1 MKSAIQICLT
11 VLSLISLGH
20 VANASAVKAGS
31 IYNGTVSTLQ
41 EVSLDSLVKSLPPGS
56 TAIVSEQ
63 HTYQPHHENQIR
75 FLEAL
80 AANGAPAISV
90 GMEFLN
96 RPFQQFVDEYLA
108 GLLPEPQFLKSVEW
122 GGNPFDQYRRQVLF
136 PRQHGGHTVAL
147 NAAKSLTSR
156 ISKVGIAG
164 LSPNELALIPQG
176 FAVGNPA
183 YFERFSEVM
192 KDHVP
197 AAALQRYF
205 EAQSVWDDTMAATA
219 IEEIESRPQERL
231 VIIVGD
237 FHAQYG
243 GGLPDRLRIRG
254 ARNLLTISQ
263 VNVQGLSDSEAESEV
278 LPHSIWGARADAVW
292 AE

>member
-1 MKSAIQICLT
+1 MKSAIQIYLS
-11 VLSLISLGH
+11 VLFLISLGH
-20 VANASAVKAGS
+20 MACASTVKAGS
-31 IYNGTVSTLQ
+31 IYKGTVSTLQ
-41 EVSLDSLVKSLPPGS
+41 EVSLESLVKSLPPGAI
-56 TAIVSEQ
+56 AIVSEQ
-63 HTYQPHHENQIR
+63 HTYQPHNENQIR

-80 AANGAPAISV
+80 ATSGASAISV

-96 RPFQQFVDEYLA
+96 RPFQKFVDGFLA
-108 GLLPEPQFLKSVEW
+108 GILTEPQFLKSVEW

-136 PRQHGGHTVAL
+136 PRDHGGHTVAL

-164 LSPNELALIPQG
+164 LSPDELALIPQG
-176 FAVGNPA
+176 FAVGNSA

-205 EAQSVWDDTMAATA
+205 EAQSVWDDTMALTA
-219 IEEIESRPQERL
+219 IEEIESHPQERL

-243 GGLPDRLRIRG
+243 GGLPDRLRTRG
-254 ARNLLTISQ
+254 VVNLLTISQ
-263 VNVQGLSDSEAESEV
+263 VNVQGLSGSEADREV
-278 LPHSIWGARADAVW
+278 LPHSKWGARADAVW

>member
-1 MKSAIQICLT
+1 MKTAVQIYLAVLFLILLGQAAYASGVKPGAIYSGT
-11 VLSLISLGH
+11 
-20 VANASAVKAGS
+20 VAN
-31 IYNGTVSTLQ
+31 LQ

-56 TAIVSEQ
+56 IAIVSEQ

-80 AANGAPAISV
+80 AASGATAISV

-96 RPFQQFVDEYLA
+96 RPFQRFVDQFLA
-108 GLLPEPQFLKSVEW
+108 GQLTEPLFLKSVEW

-136 PRQHGGHTVAL
+136 PRDHGGRTVAL

-156 ISKVGIAG
+156 VSKVGIAG
-164 LSPNELALIPQG
+164 LTADELTQIPQG
-176 FAVGNPA
+176 FAVGNAA
-183 YFERFSEVM
+183 YFERFNEVM

-197 AAALQRYF
+197 AAAVQRYF
-205 EAQSVWDDTMAATA
+205 EAQSIWDDTMAVTA
-219 IEEIESRPQERL
+219 IDEIASHPQERL

-254 ARNLLTISQ
+254 SKNLLTISQ
-263 VNVQGLSDSEAESEV
+263 INVQGLSDSEAESEI
-278 LPHSIWGARADAVW
+278 LPHPKWGARADAVW
-292 AE
+292 VE